1 MNKGFTVYVSP
12 LEMDSTAHRLVEL
25 PMEQEKLDALQL
37 ELNTGSPLYTEVSDF
52 CGREYL
58 EEHLPEDMDLTELN
72 LLAEKLASLE
82 PVQEAAFEG
91 LVRMDL
97 DKGMT
102 ELPLC
107 RLVDLAN
114 SADCCHV
121 APGVGNDEQLGHFYV
136 DNDFPVI
143 PPGLPEEVY
152 EVLDY
157 PRLWHS
163 LSRVLTSGKIK
174 EDDRRKERMP
184 ILQPLESMERISR
197 QALADDLDTVLERIS
212 REDIG
217 LVITEEGKDD
227 LVLCPASWFNLD
239 YVDDFS
245 CVINSALRYAMR
257 SEDEESA
264 AVVQYL
270 RRHYQL
276 FDEKTLSVAV
286 ADLERELNQPIVTLK
301 QPQVWKELQELFRQ
315 RLDELRKE
323 SSEGE
328 ETHHG

>member
-1 MNKGFTVYVSP
+1 MERAKRNGLSLQSQKGSTGLLFSVRILAPILDGGLRHIVLAAIQYSLGRHTYMPGIVAEFTCRNLSR
-12 LEMDSTAHRLVEL
+12 LDEATRFTAVAEIRTHLNRYG
-25 PMEQEKLDALQL
+25 EQE
-37 ELNTGSPLYTEVSDF
+37 P
-52 CGREYL
+52 
-58 EEHLPEDMDLTELN
+58 
-72 LLAEKLASLE
+72 
-82 PVQEAAFEG
+82 
-91 LVRMDL
+91 
-97 DKGMT
+97 
-102 ELPLC
+102 
-107 RLVDLAN
+107 
-114 SADCCHV
+114 
-121 APGVGNDEQLGHFYV
+121 
-136 DNDFPVI
+136 
-143 PPGLPEEVY
+143 
-152 EVLDY
+152 Y

>member
-1 MNKGFTVYVSP
+1 MIQLFMSRSGSSVIVP
-12 LEMDSTAHRLVEL
+12 LNL
-25 PMEQEKLDALQL
+25 PASHGAMTEAYSQL
-37 ELNTGSPLYTEVSDF
+37 EQANRTGKTEIVEIKSVIANLPS
-52 CGREYL
+52 YL
-58 EEHLPEDMDLTELN
+58 GGLDPDSRTQLAQLN
-72 LLAEKLASLE
+72 LLSSIIAKMDSRERSIYAGALDGNSINDLNDMIRVAEQVSDYIL
-82 PVQEAAFEG
+82 
-91 LVRMDL
+91 
-97 DKGMT
+97 
-102 ELPLC
+102 
-107 RLVDLAN
+107 
-114 SADCCHV
+114 
-121 APGVGNDEQLGHFYV
+121 
-136 DNDFPVI
+136 I
-143 PPGLPEEVY
+143 P
-152 EVLDY
+152 
-157 PRLWHS
+157 
-163 LSRVLTSGKIK
+163 
-174 EDDRRKERMP
+174 RRKERMP

>member
-1 MNKGFTVYVSP
+1 MRHTKGFYEVAPVAGFIARQDWTHMMERAERNDLSLQSQKGSTGLLFSVRILAPILDGGLRHIVLASIAAEFTCRN
-12 LEMDSTAHRLVEL
+12 LSRLDEAARSTAVAEIRAHLNRYG
-25 PMEQEKLDALQL
+25 EQE
-37 ELNTGSPLYTEVSDF
+37 P
-52 CGREYL
+52 
-58 EEHLPEDMDLTELN
+58 
-72 LLAEKLASLE
+72 
-82 PVQEAAFEG
+82 
-91 LVRMDL
+91 
-97 DKGMT
+97 
-102 ELPLC
+102 
-107 RLVDLAN
+107 
-114 SADCCHV
+114 
-121 APGVGNDEQLGHFYV
+121 
-136 DNDFPVI
+136 
-143 PPGLPEEVY
+143 
-152 EVLDY
+152 Y

-163 LSRVLTSGKIK
+163 LSRVLRSGKIK

-197 QALADDLDTVLERIS
+197 QALADDLDAVLERIS
-212 REDIG
+212 RENIG

-286 ADLERELNQPIVTLK
+286 ADLERELNQPIAPLK

-323 SSEGE
+323 ASESE

>member
-1 MNKGFTVYVSP
+1 MMERAERNGLSLQSQKGSTGLLFSVRILAPILDGGLQHIVLAAIQYSLGRHTYMPGIVAEFTCRNLSC
-12 LEMDSTAHRLVEL
+12 LDEATRSTAAAKISKHLSRYE
-25 PMEQEKLDALQL
+25 EQE
-37 ELNTGSPLYTEVSDF
+37 PY
-52 CGREYL
+52 
-58 EEHLPEDMDLTELN
+58 P
-72 LLAEKLASLE
+72 
-82 PVQEAAFEG
+82 
-91 LVRMDL
+91 
-97 DKGMT
+97 
-102 ELPLC
+102 
-107 RLVDLAN
+107 
-114 SADCCHV
+114 HV
-121 APGVGNDEQLGHFYV
+121 WY
-136 DNDFPVI
+136 
-143 PPGLPEEVY
+143 
-152 EVLDY
+152 
-157 PRLWHS
+157 S
-163 LSRVLTSGKIK
+163 LSRTLTSGKIK
-174 EDDRRKERMP
+174 EDDRRKKRMP

-212 REDIG
+212 RENIG

-257 SEDEESA
+257 NEDEESA

-323 SSEGE
+323 SPEGE

>member
-1 MNKGFTVYVSP
+1 MRHKKGFYEVAPVAGFIARQDWTHTMERAERNGLS
-12 LEMDSTAHRLVEL
+12 LQSRKGSTGLLFSVRILAPILDGGLRHIVLAAIQYSLGRHTYMPGIVAEFTCRNLSRLDEATRVAEIRAHLNRYG
-25 PMEQEKLDALQL
+25 EQE
-37 ELNTGSPLYTEVSDF
+37 P
-52 CGREYL
+52 
-58 EEHLPEDMDLTELN
+58 
-72 LLAEKLASLE
+72 
-82 PVQEAAFEG
+82 
-91 LVRMDL
+91 
-97 DKGMT
+97 
-102 ELPLC
+102 
-107 RLVDLAN
+107 
-114 SADCCHV
+114 
-121 APGVGNDEQLGHFYV
+121 
-136 DNDFPVI
+136 
-143 PPGLPEEVY
+143 
-152 EVLDY
+152 Y

>member
-1 MNKGFTVYVSP
+1 MRRKRDFYEAAPVPSSIARQDWTHMMERAERSGLTLQTKKGSTGLLFSARILAPILDGGLRHIVLAAIQYSLGRHTYMPGIVAEFTCRNLSR
-12 LEMDSTAHRLVEL
+12 LDEATRSTAVAEIRAHLNRYG
-25 PMEQEKLDALQL
+25 EQD
-37 ELNTGSPLYTEVSDF
+37 P
-52 CGREYL
+52 
-58 EEHLPEDMDLTELN
+58 
-72 LLAEKLASLE
+72 
-82 PVQEAAFEG
+82 
-91 LVRMDL
+91 
-97 DKGMT
+97 
-102 ELPLC
+102 
-107 RLVDLAN
+107 
-114 SADCCHV
+114 
-121 APGVGNDEQLGHFYV
+121 
-136 DNDFPVI
+136 
-143 PPGLPEEVY
+143 
-152 EVLDY
+152 Y

-212 REDIG
+212 RENIG

-286 ADLERELNQPIVTLK
+286 ADLERELNQPIAPLK
-301 QPQVWKELQELFRQ
+301 QPQVWKALRELFRQ
-315 RLDELRKE
+315 RMDELKRERLKH
-323 SSEGE
+323 SKW
-328 ETHHG
+328 TAIKVKTKKAHKN

>member
-1 MNKGFTVYVSP
+1 MRHKSGFYEAAPVAGFIARQDWTHMMGRAERSGLSLQSPKGSTGLLFSVRIIAPILDGGLRHIVLAAIQYSLGRHTYMPGIVAEFTCRNLSR
-12 LEMDSTAHRLVEL
+12 LGEATRSTAVAEIRAHLNRYG
-25 PMEQEKLDALQL
+25 EQD
-37 ELNTGSPLYTEVSDF
+37 P
-52 CGREYL
+52 
-58 EEHLPEDMDLTELN
+58 
-72 LLAEKLASLE
+72 
-82 PVQEAAFEG
+82 
-91 LVRMDL
+91 
-97 DKGMT
+97 
-102 ELPLC
+102 
-107 RLVDLAN
+107 
-114 SADCCHV
+114 
-121 APGVGNDEQLGHFYV
+121 
-136 DNDFPVI
+136 
-143 PPGLPEEVY
+143 
-152 EVLDY
+152 Y

-212 REDIG
+212 RENIG

-286 ADLERELNQPIVTLK
+286 ADLERELNQPIAPLK
-301 QPQVWKELQELFRQ
+301 QPQVWKALRELFRQ
-315 RLDELRKE
+315 RMDELKRE
-323 SSEGE
+323 TMEGAD
-328 ETHHG
+328 TPHG

>member
-1 MNKGFTVYVSP
+1 MPSIAVEFTNRNLS
-12 LEMDSTAHRLVEL
+12 RLDEATRSAAVAEIRTHL
-25 PMEQEKLDALQL
+25 NRYGEQE
-37 ELNTGSPLYTEVSDF
+37 P
-52 CGREYL
+52 
-58 EEHLPEDMDLTELN
+58 
-72 LLAEKLASLE
+72 
-82 PVQEAAFEG
+82 
-91 LVRMDL
+91 
-97 DKGMT
+97 
-102 ELPLC
+102 
-107 RLVDLAN
+107 
-114 SADCCHV
+114 
-121 APGVGNDEQLGHFYV
+121 
-136 DNDFPVI
+136 
-143 PPGLPEEVY
+143 
-152 EVLDY
+152 Y
-157 PRLWHS
+157 PQVWYS
-163 LSRVLTSGKIK
+163 LSQALTSGKIK

-197 QALADDLDTVLERIS
+197 QALADDLDAVLERIS
-212 REDIG
+212 RENIG

-257 SEDEESA
+257 NEDEESA

-276 FDEKTLSVAV
+276 AV

-323 SSEGE
+323 SPEGE

>member
-1 MNKGFTVYVSP
+1 MPLLWAEFTCRNLSR
-12 LEMDSTAHRLVEL
+12 LDEATRFTAVAEIRAHFNRYG
-25 PMEQEKLDALQL
+25 EQE
-37 ELNTGSPLYTEVSDF
+37 P
-52 CGREYL
+52 
-58 EEHLPEDMDLTELN
+58 
-72 LLAEKLASLE
+72 
-82 PVQEAAFEG
+82 
-91 LVRMDL
+91 
-97 DKGMT
+97 
-102 ELPLC
+102 
-107 RLVDLAN
+107 
-114 SADCCHV
+114 
-121 APGVGNDEQLGHFYV
+121 
-136 DNDFPVI
+136 
-143 PPGLPEEVY
+143 
-152 EVLDY
+152 Y

>member
-1 MNKGFTVYVSP
+1 MRHTKGFYEVAPVAGFIAQQDWTHMMERAERNGLSLQSQKGSTGLLFSVRILAPILDGGLRHIVLAAIQYSLGRSTYMPGIVAEFTCRSQRR
-12 LEMDSTAHRLVEL
+12 LDEATRSTATAKISKHLSRYE
-25 PMEQEKLDALQL
+25 EQE
-37 ELNTGSPLYTEVSDF
+37 PYHRVW
-52 CGREYL
+52 Y
-58 EEHLPEDMDLTELN
+58 
-72 LLAEKLASLE
+72 
-82 PVQEAAFEG
+82 
-91 LVRMDL
+91 
-97 DKGMT
+97 
-102 ELPLC
+102 
-107 RLVDLAN
+107 
-114 SADCCHV
+114 
-121 APGVGNDEQLGHFYV
+121 
-136 DNDFPVI
+136 
-143 PPGLPEEVY
+143 
-152 EVLDY
+152 
-157 PRLWHS
+157 S
-163 LSRVLTSGKIK
+163 LSRTLTSGKIK

-227 LVLCPASWFNLD
+227 LVLCPVSWFNLD

-276 FDEKTLSVAV
+276 FNEKTLSVAV
-286 ADLERELNQPIVTLK
+286 ADLERELNQPIAPLK

>member
-1 MNKGFTVYVSP
+1 
-12 LEMDSTAHRLVEL
+12 
-25 PMEQEKLDALQL
+25 
-37 ELNTGSPLYTEVSDF
+37 
-52 CGREYL
+52 
-58 EEHLPEDMDLTELN
+58 
-72 LLAEKLASLE
+72 
-82 PVQEAAFEG
+82 
-91 LVRMDL
+91 
-97 DKGMT
+97 
-102 ELPLC
+102 
-107 RLVDLAN
+107 
-114 SADCCHV
+114 
-121 APGVGNDEQLGHFYV
+121 
-136 DNDFPVI
+136 
-143 PPGLPEEVY
+143 
-152 EVLDY
+152 
-157 PRLWHS
+157 
-163 LSRVLTSGKIK
+163 
-174 EDDRRKERMP
+174 MP

-315 RLDELRKE
+315 RLEDEKQYELVEIQVDAELLEQLEAVIAPMGLTPEILAVKFFE
-323 SSEGE
+323 FCVDPATQELAISLLLKWKAEQEAEGE
-328 ETHHG
+328 NLGGGL